1 VWYRYS
7 QEIQKL
13 LISLPQYV
21 NGILND
27 ITQSG
32 GRALIVGGAVRD
44 AILGKSPKDIDFEVY
59 GLSYDQLNN
68 ILSKYGKSDLVGQ
81 SFGVIKFVG
90 EDGSDFDF
98 SLPRTDSKAGVGHK
112 DFTVSV
118 NSDLTPE
125 QAASRRDF
133 TINAIS
139 YNPLTG
145 EIIDPY
151 NGRQDLQNKVLRHTS
166 DAFAEDPLRV
176 LRGMQ
181 FASRFGFDIAPETAE
196 LANSIREEYKHLPK
210 ERIYEE
216 FKKLVTKGIEP
227 GKALDFL
234 YTTGWSE
241 NFPEIHNLK
250 DTPQEPEY
258 HPEGWSVRVVPPDSF
273 TAGVAVAKPI
283 NLLSRDVLLGSQTN
297 PASGESRDIT
307 ANTQFSVKSGTFFRN
322 LTPTNTARV
331 GNLIFSPLVF
341 PPTLVAPSK
350 SFVREIRI
358 SAQQANKIIG
368 VMFQVPV
375 SSVLRIMSSSIDND
389 QIIQGIIKSVSI
401 YVMNMFASEQD
412 SSQMD
417 FHNVSVEK
425 NTPRSFSR
433 NGNLSISPTVID
445 PKFSIVDNNV
455 VFYFYLSG
463 VGDIDIHNN
472 GIADNHIYLL
482 VELGDVSTHT
492 AHVMNEAA
500 QIADRENLSPQDRE
514 VLIYA
519 ALAHDFA
526 KPDTTA
532 IINKK
537 GIDRITSHGHEEQG
551 GPKAEAFLKSIG
563 APKNIIDKVVPLV
576 QFHLSHIHHSNTP
589 KQEAYVKSLAEK
601 IHPANIRMLELL
613 IEADHSGRPPL
624 PKELP
629 KEAREM
635 SELAKQYNVYEGKHP
650 DLLQGKDIMPYL
662 DNKGGP
668 IIGEILREHRNL
680 ILKHDPAM
688 ESRESALAWL
698 DRRMKRQVGLIDGN
712 DIMNVM
718 GLTGP
723 AIKPMLDEAWRAQ
736 RMGKF
741 NTKEGA
747 LEWLKQQ

>member
-1 VWYRYS
+1 MWYRYS
-7 QEIQKL
+7 QDVNNLNIPIPEVLQKILLEIKKQ
-13 LISLPQYV
+13 
-21 NGILND
+21 NGTGYL
-27 ITQSG
+27 
-32 GRALIVGGAVRD
+32 VGGIVRD
-44 AILGKSPKDIDFEVY
+44 SLFNQIHKTNFKPKDYDVEVFRLPY
-59 GLSYDQLNN
+59 EKLIE
-68 ILSKYGKSDLVGQ
+68 ILSKFGDVSEVGK
-81 SFGVIKFVG
+81 SFGVIKLNAGG
-90 EDGSDFDF
+90 EDYDF
-98 SLPRTDSKAGVGHK
+98 SLPRTESKSGQKHQ
-112 DFTVSV
+112 DFAIKS
-118 NSDLTPE
+118 NPNLSE
-125 QAASRRDF
+125 KEAASRRDV
-133 TINAIS
+133 TINSIL
-139 YNPLTG
+139 YDPLTNNL
-145 EIIDPY
+145 IDNY
-151 NGRQDLQNKVLRHTS
+151 NGIEDIKNKTLKHTS

-176 LRGMQ
+176 LRLLSLG
-181 FASRFGFDIAPETAE
+181 SRFGLSLAPETAQ

-258 HPEGWSVRVVPPDSF
+258 HPE
-273 TAGVAVAKPI
+273 
-283 NLLSRDVLLGSQTN
+283 
-297 PASGESRDIT
+297 
-307 ANTQFSVKSGTFFRN
+307 
-322 LTPTNTARV
+322 
-331 GNLIFSPLVF
+331 
-341 PPTLVAPSK
+341 
-350 SFVREIRI
+350 
-358 SAQQANKIIG
+358 
-368 VMFQVPV
+368 
-375 SSVLRIMSSSIDND
+375 
-389 QIIQGIIKSVSI
+389 
-401 YVMNMFASEQD
+401 
-412 SSQMD
+412 
-417 FHNVSVEK
+417 
-425 NTPRSFSR
+425 
-433 NGNLSISPTVID
+433 
-445 PKFSIVDNNV
+445 
-455 VFYFYLSG
+455 
-463 VGDIDIHNN
+463 
-472 GIADNHIYLL
+472 
-482 VELGDVSTHT
+482 GDVSTHT

-718 GLTGP
+718 GLTGA